1 LHVKIVNPKKFQA
14 MKKSLLVLLALV
26 IALPGLKA
34 QDNNK
39 AERKGPI
46 ITFDKKLRDEA
57 GNYVWD
63 YGTIQQGADGSSFFA
78 FKNTG
83 TEPLVLSEVRSSCG
97 CTVPRWPRE
106 PIMPGKSDTIK
117 VKYDTKRLGQINKT
131 ITVISNAV
139 NNPVVLRIKGN
150 VVEKPA
156 EVVPV
161 KPAGASVP
169 TGNK

>member
-1 LHVKIVNPKKFQA
+1 
-14 MKKSLLVLLALV
+14 MKKTLFLLLAVL
-26 IALPGLKA
+26 IAMPALKA
-34 QDNNK
+34 QDNQG
-39 AERKGPI
+39 AERKGPV

-156 EVVPV
+156 DVVPV
-161 KPAGASVP
+161 KPATPGVP
-169 TGNK
+169 AGNK

>member
-1 LHVKIVNPKKFQA
+1 
-14 MKKSLLVLLALV
+14 MKKIFFLLIASLLVVPVLN
-26 IALPGLKA
+26 A
-34 QDNNK
+34 QNNN

-46 ITFDKKLRDEA
+46 ITFDQKLRDA
-57 GNYVWD
+57 SGNYVWD

-106 PIMPGKSDTIK
+106 PILPGKSDTIK

-139 NNPVVLRIKGN
+139 NNPVVLRIKGD
-150 VVEKPA
+150 VIAKPA
-156 EVVPV
+156 EVVPE
-161 KPAGASVP
+161 KASGAVVP
-169 TGNK
+169 SSGK

>member
-1 LHVKIVNPKKFQA
+1 
-14 MKKSLLVLLALV
+14 MKKIFVLLIAAVLV
-26 IALPGLKA
+26 VPALKA
-34 QDNNK
+34 QNNNTS
-39 AERKGPI
+39 ERKGPI
-46 ITFDKKLRDEA
+46 ITFDQKLRDA
-57 GNYVWD
+57 SGNYVWD
-63 YGTIQQGADGSSFFA
+63 YGTIQQGADGSSYFA

-131 ITVISNAV
+131 ITVISNAI
-139 NNPVVLRIKGN
+139 NNPVVLRIKGD

-156 EVVPV
+156 EVVPE
-161 KPAGASVP
+161 KTQGAVVP
-169 TGNK
+169 SGGK